1 MNYKTLIL
9 ATLMALLAATP
20 LQAADVGHGKTLQE
34 KNCMG
39 CHDDSMYTRKN
50 RKVSTLAGLEKQVKR
65 CELSLGLQWFDDDVA
80 DVTEYLN
87 TSFYKFQ

>member
-1 MNYKTLIL
+1 MNYKTLN
-9 ATLMALLAATP
+9 LAALVAVLAVAP
-20 LQAADVGHGKTLQE
+20 VQAADVSHGKSLQE

-50 RKVSTLAGLEKQVKR
+50 RKVSTLAGLQKQVRR

-80 DVTEYLN
+80 AVTEYLN
-87 TSFYKFQ
+87 TSFYNYK